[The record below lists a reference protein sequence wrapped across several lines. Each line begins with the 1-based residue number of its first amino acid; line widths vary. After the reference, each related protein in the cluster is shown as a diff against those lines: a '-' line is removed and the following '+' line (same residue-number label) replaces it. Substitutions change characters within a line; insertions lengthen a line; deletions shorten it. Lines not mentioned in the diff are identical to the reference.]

1 MDKNRVLELFPFPI
15 FQVSSLLIL
24 LVVDLGNIH
33 ARHLGGGKSSPWH
46 PLQDPFFICWLVYI
60 LKSHLGHRSWD
71 SPALLSI
78 STQKIK
84 TLFLFNQKGDGNF
97 SLL

>member
-33 ARHLGGGKSSPWH
+33 ARHLGGGVRARP
-46 PLQDPFFICWLVYI
+46 DTPFKIPFYLYI

>member
-33 ARHLGGGKSSPWH
+33 ARHLGGGKSSP
-46 PLQDPFFICWLVYI
+46 
-60 LKSHLGHRSWD
+60 
-71 SPALLSI
+71 
-78 STQKIK
+78 
-84 TLFLFNQKGDGNF
+84 
-97 SLL
+97 

>member
-33 ARHLGGGKSSPWH
+33 ARHLGGVRARP
-46 PLQDPFFICWLVYI
+46 DTPFKIPFY
-60 LKSHLGHRSWD
+60 
-71 SPALLSI
+71 LLI
-78 STQKIK
+78 SVH
-84 TLFLFNQKGDGNF
+84 
-97 SLL
+97 S